1 MIGYRAHIYSALN
14 PGDAVIVACEKGENL
29 GIVTQALSMNDY
41 LMMKYNTTAINPADI
56 SKYFGRIIRVA
67 SRPEL
72 IALQQKDADEREIV
86 QVSFLLCS
94 SIGLIFVAS
103 IVKTWRTV
111 LRIASIFVLLM
122 LSFSLTE

>member
-29 GIVTQALSMNDY
+29 GIVTRVLTMTEY

-56 SKYFGRIIRVA
+56 NKYFGRIIRVA
-67 SRPEL
+67 SRNEL

-86 QVSFLLCS
+86 QVLCS
-94 SIGLIFVAS
+94 KLALLSLYLMIFLS
-103 IVKTWRTV
+103 IVRIWHTV
-111 LRIASIFVLLM
+111 LSIV
-122 LSFSLTE
+122 